1 MNWLINLR
9 VKRHLRTSRYRT
21 ALAELPPGLEAAWR
35 HGASTE
41 FPGIPRDAL
50 FFVRAA
56 EGLLG
61 FFDALTR
68 QGASCALPSLAADSV
83 WHAWLAHDPIGLE
96 RFCRRHFGAAVPHL
110 EAASLEPGALAR
122 ALVACRAL
130 DGIPAHGPALPRLF
144 TLDARLRMPRGHGY
158 WTERGEVAYARL
170 GASGRRLGVA
180 RRQSELSLAALL
192 AAGFISEEV
201 YAEALR
207 RREDNGGDTG
217 SGTGDEGGDCDGGGD
232 GGGGCGG
239 GCGGGD

>member
-1 MNWLINLR
+1 M
-9 VKRHLRTSRYRT
+9 
-21 ALAELPPGLEAAWR
+21 AAGR
-35 HGASTE
+35 REE

-56 EGLLG
+56 DGLLG
-61 FFDALTR
+61 FFDAVTT

-83 WHAWLAHDPIGLE
+83 WHAWLDLDPEGLA

-110 EAASLEPGALAR
+110 EAASLAPGALAR

-130 DGIPAHGPALPRLF
+130 EGIPAHGPALPRIF

-158 WTERGEVAYARL
+158 WMEQGEVVYARL
-170 GASGRRLGVA
+170 DASGRRLRTA
-180 RRQSELSLAALL
+180 WRHPELSLAALL
-192 AAGFISEEV
+192 ATGYISEETHD
-201 YAEALR
+201 EALR
-207 RREDNGGDTG
+207 RRQDGGDGHAG
-217 SGTGDEGGDCDGGGD
+217 SAGGDCDGSGDCGD